1 MQIPSVGRQVHY
13 ISQIDEQGN
22 VVDPWAATIV
32 KVNED
37 GSVNLDVVSPYDG
50 RHTFVENRLEADDSD
65 PNPAS
70 GLSGRWMWPPRMTPV
85 HTPQVP
91 IVS

>member
-32 KVNED
+32 RVNED

-50 RHTFVENRLEADDSD
+50 RHTFVENRLEADESD

-85 HTPQVP
+85 HTPQGP